1 MLKTKKR
8 DWEDLIQETKA
19 YWQDG
24 DIRHSDRAI
33 KVGIKI
39 SNQCGVDWLHIKHL
53 VECIF
58 ADGGFAT
65 EQPEAALCDILKIL
79 GIEVE

>member
-1 MLKTKKR
+1 MIKTKKQ
-8 DWEDLIQETKA
+8 DWEDLIRETKA
-19 YWQDG
+19 YWG
-24 DIRHSDRAI
+24 DSNILHSDRAI
-33 KVGIKI
+33 KVSIKI
-39 SNQCGVDWLHIKHL
+39 SKQCGVDWLYIKHL

-65 EQPEAALCDILKIL
+65 EQPEAALYDILKIL